1 MGKRDSNEEFFNV
14 TKDAECMTNLASKPE
29 YTVLKQKMK
38 TRMETMLKEQQDPR
52 MFGKGDIFN
61 SYGYSEE
68 KAWNYYERFMKGEF
82 TIKSTGWVTPG
93 DEEKE
98 PIDSIKYQI
107 YK

>member
-1 MGKRDSNEEFFNV
+1 
-14 TKDAECMTNLASKPE
+14 
-29 YTVLKQKMK
+29 
-38 TRMETMLKEQQDPR
+38 METMLKEQQDPR